1 MSRMA
6 ATCSNCGKE
15 LGFFRRLTRG
25 TGGLCA
31 DCAAR
36 HKEAQQKAQQDYRSL
51 VASLS
56 DGASLPEAL
65 PRIKQLEAKAE
76 FSAHELQEINATALR
91 SYAETALADDLLTAD
106 EEHAFSD
113 VAKALGYDQDA
124 IDTQHRDLI
133 QRMVVAKVNDGRLPE
148 IDDPDLI
155 TKGSEVVHAEVPA
168 ALLKEVVK
176 RETRA
181 GYGGVSFRV
190 AKGVRFHAGGA
201 RGHSVVTGKEI
212 QVAEYGVLSVSSKR
226 VVFAGERST
235 IEILY
240 TKLVGLNVFE
250 DGVQLHASNR
260 KNAPVFRLEAAEATA
275 ATINAAAQRV

>member
-1 MSRMA
+1 MA

-15 LGFFRRLTRG
+15 LGFFRRLTGG
-25 TGGLCA
+25 TGAQCA
-31 DCAAR
+31 DCTAR
-36 HKEAQQKAQQDYRSL
+36 QKEAQQKAQQDYRSL

-65 PRIKQLEAKAE
+65 PRIKQLEANAG
-76 FSAHELQEINATALR
+76 FSTHELQEINATALR

-124 IDTQHRDLI
+124 IETQHRDLLK
-133 QRMVVAKVNDGRLPE
+133 RMVVAKVNDGRLDE
-148 IDDPDLI
+148 IDDPHLM
-155 TKGSEVVHAEVPA
+155 TKRSEVVHAEVPA
-168 ALLKEVVK
+168 GLLKEVVK
-176 RETRA
+176 REMRA

-201 RGHSVVTGKEI
+201 RGHSVVTGTEV
-212 QVAEYGVLSVSSKR
+212 QVADWGVLSVSSKR

-235 IEILY
+235 IEIPY
-240 TKLVGLNVFE
+240 TKLVALNVFE
-250 DGVQLHASNR
+250 DGVQLNASNR
-260 KNAPVFRLEAAEATA
+260 KNAPVFRLDTAEAIA
-275 ATINAAAQRV
+275 ATINAAAQRIEET